1 MNLLF
6 GIIPFPTPLK
16 PKSRVYDLKT
26 RLDWGEPALTIIDI
40 RDRQEF
46 NLCRIQG
53 AVNLPLQQLVDQ
65 ALGNFELNRD
75 LYVCSDADEDT
86 AIAVAKLRQAGFRSV
101 SELQGGLPAWKAM
114 SYPVESGTVMGY

>member
-46 NLCRIQG
+46 NLSRIQG
-53 AVNLPLQQLVDQ
+53 AVNLPLPQLVEQ
-65 ALGNFELNRD
+65 ALGNLELSRD
-75 LYVCSDADEDT
+75 IYVCSDLDEET

-114 SYPVESGTVMGY
+114 DYPVESGTVMSY